1 MCKQLTVEI
10 EFNFHRS
17 KNVVTTQVYAE
28 RQNMCP
34 VSTSQ
39 KEFRVTLTLKHYPTL
54 KLHNTAW
61 QEIVT
66 TLAAQNK
73 VLRRRFSCS
82 TRKNAPRK
90 SKSVCVRQASEQPER
105 KSTDC
110 VKCYKEKKKWRWNPQ
125 VRNTAYKLKSRTVR
139 LCRVRKLGLV
149 KTVSFH
155 KLSHNVV
162 TSTDCL
168 TNKFTKESVSETDCK
183 KNRKFWPRV
192 VQPQWI
198 VPQ

>member
-1 MCKQLTVEI
+1 MPVLAVSSRAISQEYEVQQFFLKNSVSSNSLSGNINIVCKQLTVEI

-28 RQNMCP
+28 RQNICP

-39 KEFRVTLTLKHYPTL
+39 KEFRVTLKLKHYPTL

-82 TRKNAPRK
+82 TRKTAPRK

-110 VKCYKEKKKWRWNPQ
+110 VKCYKEKKK
-125 VRNTAYKLKSRTVR
+125 
-139 LCRVRKLGLV
+139 
-149 KTVSFH
+149 
-155 KLSHNVV
+155 
-162 TSTDCL
+162 
-168 TNKFTKESVSETDCK
+168 
-183 KNRKFWPRV
+183 
-192 VQPQWI
+192 
-198 VPQ
+198 